1 MSGTSKNKRMRTK
14 QKGKARAV
22 RGGSASRR
30 AGSRSASGAR
40 PRPKM
45 ARISDEMKYLCA
57 MLGEEVRTWPGVTS
71 KAMFGMLGYYRGG
84 AVFAALPVTR
94 AIGSANGIIF
104 KLKAMSEAQTDRA
117 SRDLRLGTGT
127 NMKAQ
132 RWHSFEIHSEDDLRD
147 ALWWLGQAYESA
159 R

>member
-1 MSGTSKNKRMRTK
+1 
-14 QKGKARAV
+14 
-22 RGGSASRR
+22 
-30 AGSRSASGAR
+30 
-40 PRPKM
+40 M
-45 ARISDEMKYLCA
+45 ARISDEMKYLSS

-71 KAMFGMLGYYRGG
+71 RAMFGMLGYYRGG

-104 KLKAMSEAQTDRA
+104 KLKTMSEAQTDRA
-117 SRDLRLGTGT
+117 ARDLRLGTGT
-127 NMKAQ
+127 NIKAQ

>member
-1 MSGTSKNKRMRTK
+1 LSGSSRVKSRNKRIGTK
-14 QKGKARAV
+14 QKNKAQ
-22 RGGSASRR
+22 
-30 AGSRSASGAR
+30 SASGAKRGSRAAAGGR

-45 ARISDEMKYLCA
+45 ARISDEMKYLCS
-57 MLGEEVRTWPGVTS
+57 MLGDEVRTWPNVTS
-71 KAMFGMLGYYRGG
+71 KSMFGMLGYYRSG

-104 KLKAMSEAQTDRA
+104 KLKTMSEAQTDRA

-127 NMKAQ
+127 NIKAQ

-147 ALWWLGQAYESA
+147 ALWWLGQAYENA
-159 R
+159 K

>member
-1 MSGTSKNKRMRTK
+1 LRGSSTVKPRNKRIRTK
-14 QKGKARAV
+14 QKGKAKGA
-22 RGGSASRR
+22 
-30 AGSRSASGAR
+30 SRSAGTTSLT
-40 PRPKM
+40 RPKF
-45 ARISDEMKYLCA
+45 ARISDEMKYLCS
-57 MLGEEVRTWPGVTS
+57 MLGEEVRTWPNVTAKS
-71 KAMFGMLGYYRGG
+71 MFGMLGYYRNG

-104 KLKAMSEAQTDRA
+104 KLKTMSEAQTDRA
-117 SRDLRLGTGT
+117 QKDLRLGTGT

-159 R
+159 K

>member
-1 MSGTSKNKRMRTK
+1 MRTK

>member
-1 MSGTSKNKRMRTK
+1 MSGTSKNKRLRTK
-14 QKGKARAV
+14 QKGKAQN
-22 RGGSASRR
+22 ASRGKR
-30 AGSRSASGAR
+30 GSRATGGAR

-45 ARISDEMKYLCA
+45 ARISDEMKYLSS

-71 KAMFGMLGYYRGG
+71 RAMFGMLGYYRGG

-104 KLKAMSEAQTDRA
+104 KLKTMSEAQTDRA
-117 SRDLRLGTGT
+117 ARDLRLGTGT
-127 NMKAQ
+127 NIKAQ

>member
-1 MSGTSKNKRMRTK
+1 MGGTSKNKRVRTK
-14 QKGKARAV
+14 QKGKAS
-22 RGGSASRR
+22 GASR
-30 AGSRSASGAR
+30 AGREVRASGASR

-71 KAMFGMLGYYRGG
+71 KAMFGMLGYYRSG

-104 KLKAMSEAQTDRA
+104 KMKAMSEAQTDRA

-127 NMKAQ
+127 NIKAD

>member
-1 MSGTSKNKRMRTK
+1 MSGTSRNKRVRGK
-14 QKGKARAV
+14 QKGKAQRASGAK
-22 RGGSASRR
+22 R
-30 AGSRSASGAR
+30 GSRVATSRASAAR

-71 KAMFGMLGYYRGG
+71 KAMFGMLGYYRSG

-127 NMKAQ
+127 NIKAQ

>member
-1 MSGTSKNKRMRTK
+1 MGATTRNKRTRGK
-14 QKGKARAV
+14 QKTKAR
-22 RGGSASRR
+22 G
-30 AGSRSASGAR
+30 ASGAKSG

-71 KAMFGMLGYYRGG
+71 RSMFGMLGYYRSG

-104 KLKAMSEAQTDRA
+104 KMRGMSAAQTDRA

-127 NMKAQ
+127 NIKAQ

>member
-1 MSGTSKNKRMRTK
+1 
-14 QKGKARAV
+14 
-22 RGGSASRR
+22 
-30 AGSRSASGAR
+30 
-40 PRPKM
+40 M
-45 ARISDEMKYLCA
+45 ARISEEMKYLCA

-71 KAMFGMLGYYRGG
+71 RAMFGMLGYYRSG

-94 AIGSANGIIF
+94 AIGSANAIIF
-104 KLKAMSEAQTDRA
+104 KLKTMSEAQTDRA

-127 NMKAQ
+127 NIKAQ

>member
-1 MSGTSKNKRMRTK
+1 
-14 QKGKARAV
+14 
-22 RGGSASRR
+22 
-30 AGSRSASGAR
+30 
-40 PRPKM
+40 M

-104 KLKAMSEAQTDRA
+104 KMKAMSEAQTDRA

-127 NMKAQ
+127 NIKAQ

-147 ALWWLGQAYESA
+147 ALWWLGQAYEGA

>member
-1 MSGTSKNKRMRTK
+1 MGGTSKNKRIRTK
-14 QKGKARAV
+14 QKGKAS
-22 RGGSASRR
+22 GASRAGREVR
-30 AGSRSASGAR
+30 AAGATR

-71 KAMFGMLGYYRGG
+71 KAMFGMLGYYRSG

-104 KLKAMSEAQTDRA
+104 KMKAMSEAQTDRA

-127 NMKAQ
+127 NIKAD

>member
-1 MSGTSKNKRMRTK
+1 MSGTSKNKRIRSK
-14 QKGKARAV
+14 QKGKAQ
-22 RGGSASRR
+22 SASRAKR
-30 AGSRSASGAR
+30 GSRLAGAR

-45 ARISDEMKYLCA
+45 ARISDEMKYLCS

-71 KAMFGMLGYYRGG
+71 KSMFGMQWYYRSQ

-94 AIGSANGIIF
+94 AIGSANAILF
-104 KLKAMSEAQTDRA
+104 KMKAMSEAQTDRA
-117 SRDLRLGTGT
+117 ARDLRLGTGT
-127 NMKAQ
+127 NIKAQ